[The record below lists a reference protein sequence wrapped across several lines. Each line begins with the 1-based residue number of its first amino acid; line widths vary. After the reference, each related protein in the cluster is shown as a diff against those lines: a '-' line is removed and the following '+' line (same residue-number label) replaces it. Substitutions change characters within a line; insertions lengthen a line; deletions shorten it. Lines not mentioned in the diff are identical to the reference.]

1 MFVTMKD
8 IDFYYDKNNDTILK
22 DFDLNIHKG
31 QTLSILGES
40 GSGKS
45 TILRLLAGLEKPEK
59 GVIVIGNKIM
69 NNENTF
75 VPPEKREV
83 GMVFQDYAL
92 FPHMTVFENI
102 SFGINHLSKRKRNE
116 MVMETLNLVEL
127 VDHSGKYPHQLSGG
141 QQQRT
146 ALARALVTE
155 PKILLLDEPFSNL
168 DTNLKNNIRDSLKEI
183 ISKIGITTIIVSHD
197 KLDALKLADQLIVLK
212 EGKIVQKGNPEKLI
226 SNPESIYAE
235 SILL

>member
-1 MFVTMKD
+1 MFVTIKD
-8 IDFYYDKNNDTILK
+8 IDFCYDKNNDNILE
-22 DFDLNIHKG
+22 DFDLNIRKN

-45 TILRLLAGLEKPEK
+45 TILRLIAGLEKPK
-59 GVIVIGNKIM
+59 MGKLVIGNKIM

-102 SFGINHLSKRKRNE
+102 SFGIDQLSKRERKE
-116 MVMETLNLVEL
+116 KVMETLNLIDL
-127 VDHSGKYPHQLSGG
+127 VDHRDKYPHQLSGG

-146 ALARALVTE
+146 ALARAIVTE

-168 DTNLKNNIRDSLKEI
+168 DTNLKNNIRESLKEI

-197 KLDALKLADQLIVLK
+197 KLDALKLADQLVVLK
-212 EGKIVQKGNPEKLI
+212 EGEIVQKGVPEKLI
-226 SNPESIYAE
+226 FKPETVYTE
-235 SILL
+235 SILV

>member
-1 MFVTMKD
+1 MFVTMKN
-8 IDFYYDKNNDTILK
+8 IDFCYDKNNDNILE

-45 TILRLLAGLEKPEK
+45 TILRLLAGLEKPKK
-59 GVIVIGNKIM
+59 GNLLIGNKIM
-69 NNENTF
+69 NNENIF

-102 SFGINHLSKRKRNE
+102 SFGIDQLSKSKRKE
-116 MVMETLNLVEL
+116 KVMETLNLVDL
-127 VDHSGKYPHQLSGG
+127 VDHKEKYPHQLSGG

-146 ALARALVTE
+146 ALARAIVTE

-168 DTNLKNNIRDSLKEI
+168 DTNLKNNIRERLKEI
-183 ISKIGITTIIVSHD
+183 INKIGITTIIVSHD

-212 EGKIVQKGNPEKLI
+212 EGKIVQKGVPEKLI
-226 SNPESIYAE
+226 SKPETSYAE
-235 SILL
+235 SILV

>member
-1 MFVTMKD
+1 MFVTIKD
-8 IDFYYDKNNDTILK
+8 IDFCYDKNNDNILE
-22 DFDLNIHKG
+22 DFDLNIRKN

-45 TILRLLAGLEKPEK
+45 TILRLIAGLEKPK
-59 GVIVIGNKIM
+59 MGKLVIGNKIM

-102 SFGINHLSKRKRNE
+102 SFGIDQLSKRERKE
-116 MVMETLNLVEL
+116 KVMETLNLIDL
-127 VDHSGKYPHQLSGG
+127 VDHRDKYPHQLSGG

-146 ALARALVTE
+146 ALARAIVTE

-168 DTNLKNNIRDSLKEI
+168 DTNLKNNIRESLKEI

-197 KLDALKLADQLIVLK
+197 KLDALKLADQLVVLK
-212 EGKIVQKGNPEKLI
+212 EGEIVQKGVPEKLI
-226 SNPESIYAE
+226 SKPETVYTE
-235 SILL
+235 SILV

>member
-8 IDFYYDKNNDTILK
+8 IDFCYDKNNDNILE

-45 TILRLLAGLEKPEK
+45 TILRLLAGLEKPKK
-59 GVIVIGNKIM
+59 GKLVIGNKIM

-102 SFGINHLSKRKRNE
+102 SFGIDHLSKKQRKE
-116 MVMETLNLVEL
+116 KVLETLNLVDL
-127 VDHSGKYPHQLSGG
+127 VDHKEKYPHQLSGG

-146 ALARALVTE
+146 ALARAIVTE

-168 DTNLKNNIRDSLKEI
+168 DTNLKNNIRESLKEI

-212 EGKIVQKGNPEKLI
+212 EGKIVQKGVPEKLI
-226 SNPESIYAE
+226 SKPETVYAE
-235 SILL
+235 SILV